1 MEVVLKASCPSRSGL
16 TMASP
21 WEAIH
26 QEAFPSVIGLME
38 DCPLEASFEASPLV
52 VDHLEAFPFE
62 KGPAKA
68 FP

>member
-16 TMASP
+16 TVASP

-26 QEAFPSVIGLME
+26 QEAFPLVIGLKE
-38 DCPLEASFEASPLV
+38 DCPLASFEASPLV
-52 VDHLEAFPFE
+52 VDLLEAYPFE
-62 KGPAKA
+62 MDLTTA